1 MEFWFEVLSVFFL
14 SSVKFFAGPI
24 LAKSLGFSYLSTV
37 FVSSLGGVFGVF
49 LFYNL
54 GTRIVSFF
62 PNFFK
67 PIKKTKK
74 IFTRKNKFFAN
85 VIRNYGLFG
94 LSIFSPVLIS
104 IPVGAFLAAR
114 FFDNQKYVAL
124 AVMSISVVLWSVS
137 ISSFL
142 FLD

>member
-37 FVSSLGGVFGVF
+37 FVSSLGGVFGVL

-67 PIKKTKK
+67 PIKKKKK
-74 IFTRKNKFFAN
+74 IFTRKNKFFVN

>member
-1 MEFWFEVLSVFFL
+1 MDFLIEILSVFLL

-24 LAKSLGFSYLSTV
+24 LAKSIGFSYLGTV
-37 FVSSLGGVFGVF
+37 AVSSLGGIFGVF

-54 GTRIVSFF
+54 GTRIVNFF

-67 PIKKTKK
+67 PIKKKKK
-74 IFTRKNKFFAN
+74 IFTKKNKFFVN

-114 FFDNQKYVAL
+114 FFNNQKKMTL
-124 AVMSISVVLWSVS
+124 AVMAISVILWSVS

-142 FLD
+142 FLI

>member
-1 MEFWFEVLSVFFL
+1 M
-14 SSVKFFAGPI
+14 
-24 LAKSLGFSYLSTV
+24 
-37 FVSSLGGVFGVF
+37 
-49 LFYNL
+49 
-54 GTRIVSFF
+54 
-62 PNFFK
+62 
-67 PIKKTKK
+67 
-74 IFTRKNKFFAN
+74 N

>member
-1 MEFWFEVLSVFFL
+1 MEFWVEVLSVFFL

-24 LAKSLGFSYLSTV
+24 LAKSLGFTYLGSVAIT
-37 FVSSLGGVFGVF
+37 SLGGVFGVF

-54 GTRIVSFF
+54 GTKIVNFF

-67 PIKKTKK
+67 PMQKKKK
-74 IFTRKNKFFAN
+74 IFTKKNKFFVN
-85 VIRNYGLFG
+85 VIRNYCLFG

-114 FFDNQKYVAL
+114 FFNNQKKIAL
-124 AVMSISVVLWSVS
+124 GVMCISVVLWSVS

-142 FLD
+142 FLV

>member
-67 PIKKTKK
+67 PIKKKKK
-74 IFTRKNKFFAN
+74 IFTRKNKFFVN

>member
-1 MEFWFEVLSVFFL
+1 MESLLEVLSVFLL

-24 LAKSLGFSYLSTV
+24 LAKSIGFTYLKTLV
-37 FVSSLGGVFGVF
+37 VSSLGGIFGVF
-49 LFYNL
+49 SFYNL
-54 GTRIVSFF
+54 GTRIVDFF

-67 PIKKTKK
+67 PIKKKKK
-74 IFTRKNKFFAN
+74 IFTKKNKFFVN

-114 FFDNQKYVAL
+114 FFNNQKNTTL
-124 AVMSISVVLWSVS
+124 LVMAISVVLWSVS

-142 FLD
+142 FLV